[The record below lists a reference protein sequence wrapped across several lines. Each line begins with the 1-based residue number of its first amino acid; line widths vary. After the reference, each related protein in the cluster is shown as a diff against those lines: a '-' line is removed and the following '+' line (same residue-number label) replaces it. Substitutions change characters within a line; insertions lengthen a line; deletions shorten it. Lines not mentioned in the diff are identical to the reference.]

1 MWEDA
6 SKKGAKEP
14 NLPPKDR
21 ETVQAPKRR
30 KGGDTLLWTQLL
42 LCTALI
48 AAVLAARFCY
58 RPLYR
63 SMQRLFYEALE
74 APGLDLDGGHEL
86 AKFTQEAAAEL
97 WTAARQVMAEWQTAA
112 QPAAA
117 RVGVRSVRRVPD
129 RQAPSGSRLEGYDPP
144 FDFGYPLPFVVQN
157 ATSSYGWR
165 TDPVTGQGE
174 EFHTGTDLPVA
185 EGTQVLAAADGVV
198 RVAGSHKS
206 YGNYLRILH
215 PNGDETLYA
224 HMQYLYVRPGQKVQK
239 QQVLGTSGQTGNV
252 TGPHLHFELLHGGI
266 RYDPTEALEQAAG

>member
-6 SKKGAKEP
+6 SKKDAKEP

-21 ETVQAPKRR
+21 ETAQAPKRR

-74 APGLDLDGGHEL
+74 APGLDLDVGHEL

-117 RVGVRSVRRVPD
+117 LVGVRSVRRVPD

-144 FDFGYPLPFVVQN
+144 FDFG
-157 ATSSYGWR
+157 
-165 TDPVTGQGE
+165 
-174 EFHTGTDLPVA
+174 
-185 EGTQVLAAADGVV
+185 
-198 RVAGSHKS
+198 
-206 YGNYLRILH
+206 
-215 PNGDETLYA
+215 
-224 HMQYLYVRPGQKVQK
+224 
-239 QQVLGTSGQTGNV
+239 
-252 TGPHLHFELLHGGI
+252 
-266 RYDPTEALEQAAG
+266 